1 VELFVVELV
10 QKRDVP
16 FRLRVHP
23 AFFFELVNRQEGTTG
38 ARAGDSSARVGASSS
53 TKLLT
58 SRNGE

>member
-38 ARAGDSSARVGASSS
+38 LGTRGRFLRARGR
-53 TKLLT
+53 LLLYET
-58 SRNGE
+58 PDIEKR